1 MHYGEFK
8 APKGI
13 IKVSLELDGTVISDI
28 NICGDFFMYPEEA
41 LDDLERLLV
50 GAKPERAELSKLI
63 EQFYEQ
69 RQIQAPMLTPDCF
82 VEAIMRAVRR

>member
-1 MHYGEFK
+1 MPYAEFK

-13 IKVSLELDGTVISDI
+13 IKVFVKLAEGVISQI
-28 NICGDFFMYPEEA
+28 QISGDFFMYPEEA
-41 LDDLERLLV
+41 LDDLEQLLV
-50 GAKPERAELSKLI
+50 GTNAERTELSKLI

-69 RQIQAPMLTPDCF
+69 RQIQTPMLTPDCF

>member
-1 MHYGEFK
+1 MPYAEFK

-13 IKVSLELDGTVISDI
+13 IKVFVKLAEDVISQI
-28 NICGDFFMYPEEA
+28 QISGDFFMYPEEA
-41 LDDLERLLV
+41 LDDLEQLLV
-50 GAKPERAELSKLI
+50 GAKAERAELSKLI

-69 RQIQAPMLTPDCF
+69 RQIQTPMLTPDCF

>member
-1 MHYGEFK
+1 
-8 APKGI
+8 
-13 IKVSLELDGTVISDI
+13 
-28 NICGDFFMYPEEA
+28 
-41 LDDLERLLV
+41 LV
-50 GAKPERAELSKLI
+50 GAKAERAELSKLI

>member
-1 MHYGEFK
+1 MYYGEFK

-28 NICGDFFMYPEEA
+28 NISGDFFMYPEEA

-50 GAKPERAELSKLI
+50 GAKAERAELSKLI

>member
-1 MHYGEFK
+1 
-8 APKGI
+8 
-13 IKVSLELDGTVISDI
+13 
-28 NICGDFFMYPEEA
+28 MYPEEA

-50 GAKPERAELSKLI
+50 GAKAERAELSKLI
-63 EQFYEQ
+63 EQFYGQ